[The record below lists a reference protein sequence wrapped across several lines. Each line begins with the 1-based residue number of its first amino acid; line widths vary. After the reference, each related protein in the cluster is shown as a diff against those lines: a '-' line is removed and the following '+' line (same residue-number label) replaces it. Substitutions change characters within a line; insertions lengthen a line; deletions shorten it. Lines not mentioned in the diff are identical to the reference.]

1 MASNTVATSQSSSV
15 TFKIIKIRYSLKV
28 SFLALLPH
36 FKRPPDC
43 GLWLLMCWTARNTG
57 QSPSWQRSLRGSADL
72 GSVDGTGKRSAWWR
86 CSHQALKML
95 LRRPEASVIW
105 KRQCLLLLLPPFLP
119 PPKTNPNPLPF
130 CVPSQMV
137 CPWGEFAS
145 PDYSCVSSTLLANDW
160 KPSTLFSPLCPAS
173 FIPDSFRIPSHPGHH
188 GAA

>member
-15 TFKIIKIRYSLKV
+15 TFKIIRYSLKV

-119 PPKTNPNPLPF
+119 PPKTNPNPSLSVWSRGTQSVLFLPGGSPISIRILSVVTNTLD
-130 CVPSQMV
+130 VPQS
-137 CPWGEFAS
+137 
-145 PDYSCVSSTLLANDW
+145 
-160 KPSTLFSPLCPAS
+160 LFPHRRFQIS
-173 FIPDSFRIPSHPGHH
+173 
-188 GAA
+188 